1 LQVTITTNVICQTTI
16 LLLISELVYSRDH
29 SICSFVEI
37 AEDFFAACAANEKVC
52 IVLMDHQQITPWHL
66 PHASSILELF
76 VLNSMTSKLGFSEL
90 QLHSNKWFESNGS
103 SFAPAS

>member
-37 AEDFFAACAANEKVC
+37 AEDFFAACAANEEVC
-52 IVLMDHQQITPWHL
+52 VVLMGHQQITPWHL
-66 PHASSILELF
+66 PQRSSILELF
-76 VLNSMTSKLGFSEL
+76 VLNSM
-90 QLHSNKWFESNGS
+90 
-103 SFAPAS
+103 AS